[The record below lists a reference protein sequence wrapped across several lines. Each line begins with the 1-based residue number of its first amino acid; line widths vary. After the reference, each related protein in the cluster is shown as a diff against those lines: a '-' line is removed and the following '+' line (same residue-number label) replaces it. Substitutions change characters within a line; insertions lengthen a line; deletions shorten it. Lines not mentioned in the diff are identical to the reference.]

1 MTGTINPLSTATA
14 IPMFIAWR
22 RMILSSAN
30 WLFRFGCLR
39 SVSVTALTT
48 TAT

>member
-1 MTGTINPLSTATA
+1 MTGTISPLSTATA
-14 IPMFIAWR
+14 MPMFIACL

-30 WLFRFGCLR
+30 WLFSVGCLR